1 MSDTPDINI
10 ILGMKCHKACGPRGA
25 DMGRPNKIGEPQR
38 LYLQRVRFVDHD
50 YDTGGAYWGGGR
62 DSLPIWCA
70 FAGNAEDVIDTMI
83 FVRAKDRKAAKTAIM
98 EVIDDRTG
106 DVEPWGFRA

>member
-10 ILGMKCHKACGPRGA
+10 ILAMKCHKACGPRGA

-38 LYLQRVRFVDHD
+38 LYLQRVRFGVNDP
-50 YDTGGAYWGGGR
+50 YDRGGAYWGFPA
-62 DSLPIWCA
+62 DLWCA

-83 FVRAKDRKAAKTAIM
+83 FVRAGDRKAAKTAVL
-98 EVIDDRTG
+98 EVIDQRTG
-106 DVEPWGFRA
+106 DTEPWGFRA